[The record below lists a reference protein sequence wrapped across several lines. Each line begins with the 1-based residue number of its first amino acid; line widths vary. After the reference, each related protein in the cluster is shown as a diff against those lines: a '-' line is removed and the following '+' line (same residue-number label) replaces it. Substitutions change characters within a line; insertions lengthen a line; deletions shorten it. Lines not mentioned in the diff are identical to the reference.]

1 MDKEVAGVTIDSR
14 KVEKDYLFI
23 AIDGERVNAHK
34 FIPDTIEKGA
44 MCVIS
49 HEDLGETDFPYIL
62 VESTGQALLDT
73 AKLYRDSFD
82 IKVVGITGK
91 CRKDKHKGNDLLL
104 YCLRNT
110 VIHKTLGNF
119 NNE

>member
-1 MDKEVAGVTIDSR
+1 MLVFPTLPV
-14 KVEKDYLFI
+14 
-23 AIDGERVNAHK
+23 
-34 FIPDTIEKGA
+34 IPDTIEKGA

-82 IKVVGITGK
+82 IKVVGITGSVGK
-91 CRKDKHKGNDLLL
+91 TST
-104 YCLRNT
+104 LR
-110 VIHKTLGNF
+110 LF
-119 NNE
+119 QWYPE